1 MGQVS
6 RFDYGQVT
14 KSEKTDEGYLKVWC
28 KAARVGTQRY
38 TRGDGTQVVE
48 YRPEEEVSNPES
60 LASFG
65 MKAVTLNHP
74 KVLLDSKT
82 TKLHQVGHAGS
93 HVRFSDGFVEVALIV
108 TDQDAIDAIQRGDAQ
123 EVSAG
128 YRVDYEN
135 IPGVTPEGESYDGIQ
150 RNIKVNHIALVSR
163 GRAGREARLLLDSC
177 DRNDAVAD
185 IEKPSNSPAT
195 SMARINLDGL
205 EIELSA
211 DAAGAVQSF
220 VKETGRAQAELQQK
234 LDSQEA
240 IIQTATTETSQLQER
255 ADAAAGRITEL
266 EQQLAEAVA
275 ATEKRDDAAEINSA
289 VNARIAA
296 LNKFAPILPVDF
308 KFDGQDEAAIMQL
321 AYHNVFEKE
330 AREDA
335 SADYLL
341 GVLDGVLAAMED
353 IEEDQEEIKADAEF
367 APEEDGSNVAEVR
380 AALSAVQA
388 SEKFD
393 AQDAYRE
400 RLLNGWKSDLSAN
413 AK

>member
-6 RFDYGQVT
+6 RYDYGQVT
-14 KSEKTDEGYLKVWC
+14 KSEITDEGYLKVWC
-28 KAARVGTQRY
+28 KAARVGTQLY
-38 TRGDGTQVVE
+38 TRGDGTQVRE
-48 YRPEEEVSNPES
+48 YRPEDEVSNPDS

-93 HVRFSDGFVEVALIV
+93 HVRFSDGFVEVALVI
-108 TDQDAIDAIQRGDAQ
+108 TDQNAIDAVQRGDAQ

-128 YRVDYEN
+128 YRVDYDPT
-135 IPGVTPEGESYDGIQ
+135 PGVTPNGESYDGIQ
-150 RNIKVNHIALVSR
+150 RNIKVNHIALVNR

-177 DRNDAVAD
+177 DRNDAVA
-185 IEKPSNSPAT
+185 EVELPSNSPVI
-195 SMARINLDGL
+195 SMARITLDGL
-205 EIELSA
+205 DIELPA

-220 VKETGRAQAELQQK
+220 VKETGRVQAELQQK

-240 IIQTATTETSQLQER
+240 QIQAEVIAKSEAQDRIDASQER
-255 ADAAAGRITEL
+255 IAEL
-266 EQQLAEAVA
+266 EKQLAEAVA
-275 ATEKRDDAAEINSA
+275 ASEQRDDAAEINDA
-289 VNARIAA
+289 VNKRLEA
-296 LNKFAPILPVDF
+296 LNKFAPIMPEDY
-308 KFDGQDEAAIMQL
+308 KFDGEDEAQIMAI
-321 AYHNVFEKE
+321 AYQNVFEKE
-330 AREDA
+330 ARSDA

-353 IEEDQEEIKADAEF
+353 IEEDEEIKADSEF
-367 APEEDGSNVAEVR
+367 TPEEDGSNTAEVR
-380 AALSAVQA
+380 AALAQVQA

-393 AQDAYRE
+393 AKDSYRE

-413 AK
+413 A

>member
-6 RFDYGQVT
+6 RYDYGQVT

-28 KAARVGTQRY
+28 KAARVGTQLY
-38 TRGDGTQVVE
+38 TRGDGSQVRE
-48 YRPEEEVSNPES
+48 YRPEDEVSDPDS

-93 HVRFSDGFVEVALIV
+93 HVRFSDGFVEVALVI
-108 TDQDAIDAIQRGDAQ
+108 TDQDAIESIERGDTQ

-128 YRVDYEN
+128 YRVDYDPT
-135 IPGVTPEGESYDGIQ
+135 PGVTPTGESYDGIQ
-150 RNIKVNHIALVSR
+150 RNIRVNHLAIVSK
-163 GRAGREARLLLDSC
+163 GRAGKNARLLLDAC

-185 IEKPSNSPAT
+185 IEPPSNSACL
-195 SMARINLDGL
+195 SMARITLDGL
-205 EIELSA
+205 EVEIPADSA
-211 DAAGAVQSF
+211 TAVKSF
-220 VKETGRAQAELQQK
+220 VKDQERGMAEIQQK
-234 LDSQEA
+234 LDAQVQEF
-240 IIQTATTETSQLQER
+240 QTATNEKTELQER
-255 ADAAAGRITEL
+255 VDNASGRIEEL
-266 EQQLAEAVA
+266 EKQLAEAVA
-275 ATEKRDDAAEINSA
+275 ASEQRSDADEINSA
-289 VNARIAA
+289 VNKRIEA
-296 LNKFAPILPVDF
+296 LNKFATILPEDY
-308 KFDGQDEAAIMQL
+308 KFDGEDEAQIMAL
-321 AYHNVFEKE
+321 AYQNVFEKE

-353 IEEDQEEIKADAEF
+353 IEEDQEEIKVDAEF

-413 AK
+413 A

>member
-14 KSEKTDEGYLKVWC
+14 KSEMTDEGYLKVWC

-48 YRPEEEVSNPES
+48 YRPEDEVSNPES

-65 MKAVTLNHP
+65 MKAVTLTHP

-108 TDQDAIDAIQRGDAQ
+108 TDQAAIEAIQRGDAQ

-128 YRVDYEN
+128 YRVDYDN
-135 IPGVTPEGESYDGIQ
+135 TPGVTPDGQSYDGVQ
-150 RNIKVNHIALVSR
+150 RNIRVNHIAIVPK
-163 GRAGREARLLLDSC
+163 GRAGSQVRLLLDSC

-185 IEKPSNSPAT
+185 VEKPSNSPAI

-220 VKETGRAQAELQQK
+220 VKENGRAQAELQQK
-234 LDSQEA
+234 LDAQDQ
-240 IIQTATTETSQLQER
+240 IIQTTSTETSELQER

-275 ATEKRDDAAEINSA
+275 ATEKRDDAAEINAA
-289 VNARIAA
+289 VNARISA
-296 LNKFAPILPVDF
+296 LNKFAPILPEDF

-321 AYHNVFEKE
+321 AYQNVFEKE

-353 IEEDQEEIKADAEF
+353 IDEDAEEVKTDSEF
-367 APEEDGSNVAEVR
+367 VPEEDGSNVAEVR
-380 AALSAVQA
+380 AAIAQVQA
-388 SEKFD
+388 TEKFD
-393 AQDAYRE
+393 AQDSYRQQ
-400 RLLNGWKSDLSAN
+400 LLNGWKSDLSAT
-413 AK
+413 A

>member
-14 KSEKTDEGYLKVWC
+14 KSEMTDEGYLKVWC

-48 YRPEEEVSNPES
+48 YRPEEEVSNPDS

-93 HVRFSDGFVEVALIV
+93 HVRFSDGFVEVALII

-128 YRVDYEN
+128 YRVDYDN
-135 IPGVTPEGESYDGIQ
+135 TPGVTPEGESYDGIQ
-150 RNIKVNHIALVSR
+150 RNILVNHIAIVSK

-185 IEKPSNSPAT
+185 VEKPSNSPAI

-220 VKETGRAQAELQQK
+220 VKESGRAQAELQQK
-234 LDSQEA
+234 LDSQEQ
-240 IIQTATTETSQLQER
+240 IIQTASTETSELQER

-275 ATEKRDDAAEINSA
+275 ATDQRDDAAEINAA
-289 VNARIAA
+289 VNARISA
-296 LNKFAPILPVDF
+296 LNKFAPILPEDF

-321 AYHNVFEKE
+321 AYHNVFDKE

-353 IEEDQEEIKADAEF
+353 IEDDQEEIKADAEF

-380 AALSAVQA
+380 AALSAVHA

-400 RLLNGWKSDLSAN
+400 RLLNGWKSDLSAT
-413 AK
+413 A

>member
-6 RFDYGQVT
+6 RYDYGQVT

-28 KAARVGTQRY
+28 KAARVGTQLY
-38 TRGDGTQVVE
+38 TRGDGSQVRE
-48 YRPEEEVSNPES
+48 YRPEDEVSDPDS

-93 HVRFSDGFVEVALIV
+93 HVRFSDGFVEVALVI
-108 TDQDAIDAIQRGDAQ
+108 TDQDAITSIERGDTQ

-128 YRVDYEN
+128 YRVDYDPT
-135 IPGVTPEGESYDGIQ
+135 PGVTPTGESYDGIQ

-163 GRAGREARLLLDSC
+163 GRAGRNARLLLDSC
-177 DRNDAVAD
+177 DRNDAVAE
-185 IEKPSNSPAT
+185 IEPPSNSADL
-195 SMARINLDGL
+195 SMARITLDGL
-205 EIELSA
+205 EVEIPADSA
-211 DAAGAVQSF
+211 TAVKSF
-220 VKETGRAQAELQQK
+220 VKDTERGMAEIQQK
-234 LDSQEA
+234 LDAQVQEF
-240 IIQTATTETSQLQER
+240 QTATNEKTELQER
-255 ADAAAGRITEL
+255 VDNASGRIEEL
-266 EQQLAEAVA
+266 EKQLAEAVA
-275 ATEKRDDAAEINSA
+275 ASEQRSDADEINSA
-289 VNARIAA
+289 VNKRIEA
-296 LNKFAPILPVDF
+296 LNKFATILPEDY
-308 KFDGQDEAAIMQL
+308 KFDGEDEAQIMAL
-321 AYHNVFEKE
+321 AYQNVFEKE

-353 IEEDQEEIKADAEF
+353 IEEDQEEIKVDAEF

-413 AK
+413 A

>member
-6 RFDYGQVT
+6 RYDYGQVT

-28 KAARVGTQRY
+28 KAARVGTQLY
-38 TRGDGTQVVE
+38 TRGDGSQVRE
-48 YRPEEEVSNPES
+48 YRPEDEVSDPDS

-93 HVRFSDGFVEVALIV
+93 HVRFSDGFVEVALVI
-108 TDQDAIDAIQRGDAQ
+108 TDQDAIESIERGDTQ

-128 YRVDYEN
+128 YRVDYDPT
-135 IPGVTPEGESYDGIQ
+135 PGVTPEGESYDGIQ

-163 GRAGREARLLLDSC
+163 GRAGRNARLLLDSC
-177 DRNDAVAD
+177 DRNDAVAE
-185 IEKPSNSPAT
+185 IEPPSNSADL
-195 SMARINLDGL
+195 SMARITLDGL
-205 EIELSA
+205 EVEIPADSA
-211 DAAGAVQSF
+211 TAVKSF
-220 VKETGRAQAELQQK
+220 VKDSERGMAELQQK
-234 LDSQEA
+234 LDAQVEEF
-240 IIQTATTETSQLQER
+240 QTATNEKTELQER
-255 ADAAAGRITEL
+255 VDNAAGRIEEL
-266 EQQLAEAVA
+266 EKQLAEAVEA
-275 ATEKRDDAAEINSA
+275 SEKRSDADEINSA
-289 VNARIAA
+289 VNKRIEA
-296 LNKFAPILPVDF
+296 LNKFAAILPEDY
-308 KFDGQDEAAIMQL
+308 KFDGEDEAQIMAL
-321 AYHNVFEKE
+321 AYQNVFEKE

-353 IEEDQEEIKADAEF
+353 IEEDQEEVKADAEF

-380 AALSAVQA
+380 AAISAVQA

-413 AK
+413 A

>member
-6 RFDYGQVT
+6 RYDYGQVT

-28 KAARVGTQRY
+28 KAARVGTQLY
-38 TRGDGTQVVE
+38 TRGDGSQVRE
-48 YRPEEEVSNPES
+48 YRPEDEVSDPDS

-93 HVRFSDGFVEVALIV
+93 HVRFSDGFVEVALVI
-108 TDQDAIDAIQRGDAQ
+108 TDQDAIESIERGDTQ

-128 YRVDYEN
+128 YRVDYDPT
-135 IPGVTPEGESYDGIQ
+135 PGVTPTGESYDGIQ
-150 RNIKVNHIALVSR
+150 RNIKVNHISLVNR
-163 GRAGREARLLLDSC
+163 GRAGKNARLLLDSC
-177 DRNDAVAD
+177 DRNDAVAE
-185 IEKPSNSPAT
+185 IEPPSNSADL
-195 SMARINLDGL
+195 SMARITLDGL
-205 EIELSA
+205 EVEIPADSA
-211 DAAGAVQSF
+211 TAVKSF
-220 VKETGRAQAELQQK
+220 VKDTERGMAEIQQK
-234 LDSQEA
+234 LDAQVQEF
-240 IIQTATTETSQLQER
+240 QTATNEKTELQER
-255 ADAAAGRITEL
+255 VDNASGRIEEL
-266 EQQLAEAVA
+266 EKQLAEAVA
-275 ATEKRDDAAEINSA
+275 ASEQRSDADEINSA
-289 VNARIAA
+289 VNKRIEA
-296 LNKFAPILPVDF
+296 LNKFATILPEDY
-308 KFDGQDEAAIMQL
+308 KFDGEDEAQIMAL
-321 AYHNVFEKE
+321 AYQNVFEKE

-353 IEEDQEEIKADAEF
+353 IEEDQEEIKVDAEF

-413 AK
+413 A

>member
-6 RFDYGQVT
+6 RYDYGQVT
-14 KSEKTDEGYLKVWC
+14 KSEVTDEGYLKVWC
-28 KAARVGTQRY
+28 KAARVGTQLY
-38 TRGDGTQVVE
+38 TRGDGTQVRE
-48 YRPEEEVSNPES
+48 YRPEDEVSNPDS

-93 HVRFSDGFVEVALIV
+93 HVRFSDGFVEVALVI
-108 TDQDAIDAIQRGDAQ
+108 TDQNAIDAIQRGDAQ

-128 YRVDYEN
+128 YRVDYDPT
-135 IPGVTPEGESYDGIQ
+135 PGVTPNGESYDGIQ
-150 RNIKVNHIALVSR
+150 RNIKVNHIALVAR

-185 IEKPSNSPAT
+185 IEPPSNSPVI
-195 SMARINLDGL
+195 SMARITLDGL
-205 EIELSA
+205 DIELPA

-234 LDSQEA
+234 LDAQEEKIQAVVTEKTEAQDRIDASQE
-240 IIQTATTETSQLQER
+240 
-255 ADAAAGRITEL
+255 RIAEL
-266 EQQLAEAVA
+266 EKQLAEAVA
-275 ATEKRDDAAEINSA
+275 ASEQRDDAAEINDA
-289 VNARIAA
+289 VNKRLEA
-296 LNKFAPILPVDF
+296 LNKFAAIMPEDY
-308 KFDGQDEAAIMQL
+308 KFDGEDEAQIMAI
-321 AYHNVFEKE
+321 AYQNVFEKE
-330 AREDA
+330 ARSDA

-353 IEEDQEEIKADAEF
+353 IEEDQEEVKADSEF
-367 APEEDGSNVAEVR
+367 VPEEDGSNVAEVR
-380 AALSAVQA
+380 AAIAQVQA

-393 AQDAYRE
+393 AKDSYRE
-400 RLLNGWKSDLSAN
+400 RLVNGWKSDLSAN
-413 AK
+413 A

>member
-6 RFDYGQVT
+6 RYDYGQVT

-28 KAARVGTQRY
+28 KAARVGTQLY
-38 TRGDGTQVVE
+38 TRGDGSQVRE
-48 YRPEEEVSNPES
+48 YRPEDEVSDPDS

-93 HVRFSDGFVEVALIV
+93 HVRFSDGFVEVALVI
-108 TDQDAIDAIQRGDAQ
+108 TDQDAIESIERGDTQ

-128 YRVDYEN
+128 YRVDYDPT
-135 IPGVTPEGESYDGIQ
+135 PGVTPTGESYDGIQ
-150 RNIKVNHIALVSR
+150 RNIKVNHIALCSR
-163 GRAGREARLLLDSC
+163 ARAGRNARLLLDSC
-177 DRNDAVAD
+177 DRNDAVAE
-185 IEKPSNSPAT
+185 IEPPSNSADL
-195 SMARINLDGL
+195 SMARITLDGL
-205 EIELSA
+205 EVEIPADSA
-211 DAAGAVQSF
+211 TAVKSF
-220 VKETGRAQAELQQK
+220 VKDTERGMAEIQQK
-234 LDSQEA
+234 LDAQVQEF
-240 IIQTATTETSQLQER
+240 QTATNEKTELQER
-255 ADAAAGRITEL
+255 VDNATGRIEEL
-266 EQQLAEAVA
+266 EKQLAEAVA
-275 ATEKRDDAAEINSA
+275 ASEQRSDADEINSA
-289 VNARIAA
+289 VNKRIEA
-296 LNKFAPILPVDF
+296 LNKFAAILPQDY
-308 KFDGQDEAAIMQL
+308 KFDGENEAQIMAL
-321 AYHNVFEKE
+321 AYQNVFEKE

-413 AK
+413 A

>member
-6 RFDYGQVT
+6 RYDYGQVT

-28 KAARVGTQRY
+28 KAARVGTQLY
-38 TRGDGTQVVE
+38 TRGDGSQVRE
-48 YRPEEEVSNPES
+48 YRPEDEVSDPDS

-93 HVRFSDGFVEVALIV
+93 HVRFSDGFVEVALVI
-108 TDQDAIDAIQRGDAQ
+108 TDQEAIDSIERGDTQ

-128 YRVDYEN
+128 YRVDYDPT
-135 IPGVTPEGESYDGIQ
+135 PGVTPEGESYDGIQ
-150 RNIKVNHIALVSR
+150 RNIKVNHIALCNR
-163 GRAGREARLLLDSC
+163 ARAGRNARLLLDSC
-177 DRNDAVAD
+177 DRNDAVAE
-185 IEKPSNSPAT
+185 IEPPSNSAEQ
-195 SMARINLDGL
+195 SMARITLDGL
-205 EIELSA
+205 EVEIPADSA
-211 DAAGAVQSF
+211 TAVKSF
-220 VKETGRAQAELQQK
+220 VKDTERGMAELQQK
-234 LDSQEA
+234 LDAQVEEFQA
-240 IIQTATTETSQLQER
+240 ATNEKTELQER
-255 ADAAAGRITEL
+255 VDNATGRIEEL
-266 EQQLAEAVA
+266 EKQLAEAVA
-275 ATEKRDDAAEINSA
+275 ASEQRSDAEEINSA
-289 VNARIAA
+289 VNKRIEA
-296 LNKFAPILPVDF
+296 LNKFAPILPEDY
-308 KFDGQDEAAIMQL
+308 KFDGEDEAQIMAL
-321 AYHNVFEKE
+321 AYQNVFEKE

-413 AK
+413 A

>member
-6 RFDYGQVT
+6 RYDYGQVT
-14 KSEKTDEGYLKVWC
+14 KSEVTDEGYLKVWC
-28 KAARVGTQRY
+28 KAARVGTQLY
-38 TRGDGTQVVE
+38 TRGDGTQVRE
-48 YRPEEEVSNPES
+48 YRPEDEVSNPDS

-93 HVRFSDGFVEVALIV
+93 HVRFSDGFVEVALVI

-128 YRVDYEN
+128 YRVDYDPT
-135 IPGVTPEGESYDGIQ
+135 PGVTPDGESYDGIQ
-150 RNIKVNHIALVSR
+150 RNIRVNHIAVVSKA
-163 GRAGREARLLLDSC
+163 RAGREARLLLDSC

-185 IEKPSNSPAT
+185 IEPPSNSPVI
-195 SMARINLDGL
+195 SMARITLDGL
-205 EIELSA
+205 DIELPA

-234 LDSQEA
+234 LDAQEEKIQAVVTEKTEAQDRIDASQE
-240 IIQTATTETSQLQER
+240 
-255 ADAAAGRITEL
+255 RIAEL
-266 EQQLAEAVA
+266 EKQLAEAVA
-275 ATEKRDDAAEINSA
+275 ASEQRDDAAEINDA
-289 VNARIAA
+289 VNKRLEA
-296 LNKFAPILPVDF
+296 LNKFAPIMPEDY
-308 KFDGQDEAAIMQL
+308 KFDGEDEAQIMAI
-321 AYHNVFEKE
+321 AYQNVFEKE
-330 AREDA
+330 ARSDA

-353 IEEDQEEIKADAEF
+353 IEEDQEEVKADSEF
-367 APEEDGSNVAEVR
+367 VPEEDGSNVAEVR
-380 AALSAVQA
+380 AAIAQVQA

-393 AQDAYRE
+393 AKDSYRE
-400 RLLNGWKSDLSAN
+400 RLVNGWKSDLSAN
-413 AK
+413 A

>member
-6 RFDYGQVT
+6 RYDYGQVT

-28 KAARVGTQRY
+28 KAARVGTQLY
-38 TRGDGTQVVE
+38 TRGDGSQVRE
-48 YRPEEEVSNPES
+48 YRPEDEVSDPDS

-93 HVRFSDGFVEVALIV
+93 HVRFSDGFVEVALVI
-108 TDQDAIDAIQRGDAQ
+108 TDEEAINSIERGDTQ

-128 YRVDYEN
+128 YRVDYDPT
-135 IPGVTPEGESYDGIQ
+135 PGVTPEGESYDGIQ

-163 GRAGREARLLLDSC
+163 GRAGRNARLLLDSC
-177 DRNDAVAD
+177 DRNDAVA
-185 IEKPSNSPAT
+185 EVEPPSNSADL
-195 SMARINLDGL
+195 SMARITLDGL
-205 EIELSA
+205 EVEIPADSA
-211 DAAGAVQSF
+211 TAVKSF
-220 VKETGRAQAELQQK
+220 VKDTERGMAELQQK
-234 LDSQEA
+234 LDAQVEEFQA
-240 IIQTATTETSQLQER
+240 ATNEKTELQER
-255 ADAAAGRITEL
+255 VDNATGRIEEL
-266 EQQLAEAVA
+266 EKQLAEAVA
-275 ATEKRDDAAEINSA
+275 ASEQRSDAEEINSA
-289 VNARIAA
+289 VNKRIEA
-296 LNKFAPILPVDF
+296 LNKFAPILPEDY
-308 KFDGQDEAAIMQL
+308 KFDGEDEAQIMAL
-321 AYHNVFEKE
+321 AYQNVFEKE

-353 IEEDQEEIKADAEF
+353 IEEDQEEIKADADF

-413 AK
+413 A

>member
-6 RFDYGQVT
+6 RYDYGQVT

-28 KAARVGTQRY
+28 KAARVGTQLY
-38 TRGDGTQVVE
+38 TRGDGSQVRE
-48 YRPEEEVSNPES
+48 YRPEDEVSDPDS

-93 HVRFSDGFVEVALIV
+93 HVRFSDGFVEVALVI
-108 TDQDAIDAIQRGDAQ
+108 TDEEAINSIERGDTQ

-128 YRVDYEN
+128 YRVDYDPT
-135 IPGVTPEGESYDGIQ
+135 PGVTPEGESYDGIQ
-150 RNIKVNHIALVSR
+150 RNIRVNHIAVVSK
-163 GRAGREARLLLDSC
+163 GRAGKNARLLLDSC
-177 DRNDAVAD
+177 DRNDAVA
-185 IEKPSNSPAT
+185 EVEPPSNSADL
-195 SMARINLDGL
+195 SMARITLDGL
-205 EIELSA
+205 EVEIPADSA
-211 DAAGAVQSF
+211 TAVKSF
-220 VKETGRAQAELQQK
+220 VKDTERGMAELQQK
-234 LDSQEA
+234 LDAQVEEFQA
-240 IIQTATTETSQLQER
+240 ATNEKTELQER
-255 ADAAAGRITEL
+255 VDNATGRIEEL
-266 EQQLAEAVA
+266 EKQLAEAVA
-275 ATEKRDDAAEINSA
+275 ASEQRSDAEEINSA
-289 VNARIAA
+289 VNKRIEA
-296 LNKFAPILPVDF
+296 LNKFAPILPEDY
-308 KFDGQDEAAIMQL
+308 KFDGEDEAQIMAL
-321 AYHNVFEKE
+321 AYSNVFEKE

-353 IEEDQEEIKADAEF
+353 IEEDQEEIKADADF

-413 AK
+413 A

>member
-6 RFDYGQVT
+6 RYDYGQVT
-14 KSEKTDEGYLKVWC
+14 KSEVTDEGYLKVWC
-28 KAARVGTQRY
+28 KAARVGTQLY
-38 TRGDGTQVVE
+38 TRGDGTQVRE
-48 YRPEEEVSNPES
+48 YRPEDEVSNPDS

-93 HVRFSDGFVEVALIV
+93 HVRFSDGFVEVALVI
-108 TDQDAIDAIQRGDAQ
+108 TDQDAIDAVQRGDAQ

-128 YRVDYEN
+128 YRVDYDPT
-135 IPGVTPEGESYDGIQ
+135 PGVTPNGESYDGIQ
-150 RNIKVNHIALVSR
+150 RNIRVNHIAVVSK

-185 IEKPSNSPAT
+185 IEPPSNSPVI
-195 SMARINLDGL
+195 SMARITLDGL
-205 EIELSA
+205 DIELPA

-234 LDSQEA
+234 LDAQEEKIQAVVTEKTEAQDRIDASQE
-240 IIQTATTETSQLQER
+240 
-255 ADAAAGRITEL
+255 RIAEL
-266 EQQLAEAVA
+266 EKQLAEAVA
-275 ATEKRDDAAEINSA
+275 ASEQRDDAAEINDA
-289 VNARIAA
+289 VNKRLEA
-296 LNKFAPILPVDF
+296 LNKFAAIMPDDY
-308 KFDGQDEAAIMQL
+308 KFDGEDEAQIMAI
-321 AYHNVFEKE
+321 AYQNVFEKE
-330 AREDA
+330 ARSDA

-353 IEEDQEEIKADAEF
+353 IEEDQEEVKADSEF
-367 APEEDGSNVAEVR
+367 VPEEDGSNVAEVR
-380 AALSAVQA
+380 AAIAQVQA

-393 AQDAYRE
+393 AKDSYRE
-400 RLLNGWKSDLSAN
+400 RLVNGWKSDLSAN
-413 AK
+413 A

>member
-6 RFDYGQVT
+6 RYDYGQVT
-14 KSEKTDEGYLKVWC
+14 KSEVTDEGYLKVWC
-28 KAARVGTQRY
+28 KAARVGTQLY
-38 TRGDGTQVVE
+38 TRGDGTQVRE
-48 YRPEEEVSNPES
+48 YRPEDEVSNPDS

-93 HVRFSDGFVEVALIV
+93 HVRFSDGFVEVALVI
-108 TDQDAIDAIQRGDAQ
+108 TDQDAIDAVQRGDAQ

-128 YRVDYEN
+128 YRVDYDPT
-135 IPGVTPEGESYDGIQ
+135 PGVTPNGESYDGIQ
-150 RNIKVNHIALVSR
+150 RNIRVNHIAVVSK

-185 IEKPSNSPAT
+185 IEPPSNSPVI
-195 SMARINLDGL
+195 SMARITLDGL
-205 EIELSA
+205 DIELPA

-234 LDSQEA
+234 LDAQEEKIQAVVTEKTEAQDRIDASQE
-240 IIQTATTETSQLQER
+240 
-255 ADAAAGRITEL
+255 RIAEL
-266 EQQLAEAVA
+266 EKQLAEAVA
-275 ATEKRDDAAEINSA
+275 ASEQRDDAAEINDA
-289 VNARIAA
+289 VNKRLEA
-296 LNKFAPILPVDF
+296 LNKFAPIMPEDY
-308 KFDGQDEAAIMQL
+308 KFDGEDEAQIMAI
-321 AYHNVFEKE
+321 AYQNVFEKE
-330 AREDA
+330 ARSDA

-353 IEEDQEEIKADAEF
+353 IEEDQEEVKADSEF
-367 APEEDGSNVAEVR
+367 VPEEDGSNVAEVR
-380 AALSAVQA
+380 AAIAQVQA

-393 AQDAYRE
+393 AKDSYRE
-400 RLLNGWKSDLSAN
+400 RLVNGWKSDLSAN
-413 AK
+413 A

>member
-6 RFDYGQVT
+6 RYDYGQVT
-14 KSEKTDEGYLKVWC
+14 KSEVTDEGYLKVWC
-28 KAARVGTQRY
+28 KAARVGTQLY
-38 TRGDGTQVVE
+38 TRGDGTQVRE
-48 YRPEEEVSNPES
+48 YRPEDEVSNPDS

-93 HVRFSDGFVEVALIV
+93 HVRFSDGFVEVALVI
-108 TDQDAIDAIQRGDAQ
+108 TDQDAIDAVQRGDAQ

-128 YRVDYEN
+128 YRVDYDPT
-135 IPGVTPEGESYDGIQ
+135 PGVTPDGESYDGIQ
-150 RNIKVNHIALVSR
+150 RNIKVNHIALVAR

-185 IEKPSNSPAT
+185 VEPPSNSPVI
-195 SMARINLDGL
+195 SMARITLDGL
-205 EIELSA
+205 DIELPA

-234 LDSQEA
+234 LDAQEEKIQAVVTEKTEAQDRIDASQE
-240 IIQTATTETSQLQER
+240 
-255 ADAAAGRITEL
+255 RIAEL
-266 EQQLAEAVA
+266 EKQLAEAVA
-275 ATEKRDDAAEINSA
+275 ASEQRDDAAEINDA
-289 VNARIAA
+289 VNKRLEA
-296 LNKFAPILPVDF
+296 LNKFAPIMPEDY
-308 KFDGQDEAAIMQL
+308 KFDGESEAQIMAI
-321 AYHNVFEKE
+321 AYQNVFEKE
-330 AREDA
+330 ARSDA

-353 IEEDQEEIKADAEF
+353 IEDDQEEIKADSEF
-367 APEEDGSNVAEVR
+367 VPEEDGSNVAEVR
-380 AALSAVQA
+380 AAIAQVQA

-393 AQDAYRE
+393 AKDSYRE
-400 RLLNGWKSDLSAN
+400 RLVNGWKSDLSAN
-413 AK
+413 A